1 MIPGDSVESTAVS
14 CVTLGS
20 HAGHVYRPANSA
32 DPHLKGREREM
43 NFSQR
48 SFKFGVPNP
57 RWLTKQEPVSS
68 KHCYFA
74 TCLLFQQKIL
84 GSYTFYKLVK
94 GATECE

>member
-20 HAGHVYRPANSA
+20 HAGRVYRPANSA
-32 DPHLKGREREM
+32 DPHLKRREREM

-48 SFKFGVPNP
+48 SFKFGLPNL
-57 RWLTKQEPVSS
+57 RWLTR
-68 KHCYFA
+68 
-74 TCLLFQQKIL
+74 TCFFQAFLFCNVPSFQQKIL